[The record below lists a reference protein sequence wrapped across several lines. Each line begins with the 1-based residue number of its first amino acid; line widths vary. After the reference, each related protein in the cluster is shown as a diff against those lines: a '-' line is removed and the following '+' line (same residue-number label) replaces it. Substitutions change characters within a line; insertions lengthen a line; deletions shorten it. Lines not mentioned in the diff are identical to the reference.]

1 MDRDNEWYPVE
12 KSKIDLLEGICL
24 RFNRTL
30 RVFPMPEFYK
40 SGAPLSCLIM
50 PLRGVR

>member
-1 MDRDNEWYPVE
+1 MSGTRIER
-12 KSKIDLLEGICL
+12 SKIDLLEGICF

-30 RVFPMPEFYK
+30 RVFSMPEFYK
-40 SGAPLSCLIM
+40 SGAQLSCLIM